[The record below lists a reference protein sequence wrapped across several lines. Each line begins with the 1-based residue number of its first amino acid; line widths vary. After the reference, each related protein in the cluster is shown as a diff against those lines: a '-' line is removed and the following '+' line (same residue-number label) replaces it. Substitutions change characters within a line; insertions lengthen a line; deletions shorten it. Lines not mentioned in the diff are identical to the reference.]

1 MATTSSGASSPSR
14 RRVFA
19 VGLTGGIGSGKSA
32 AADALAALGAA
43 IVDSDVIA
51 HRLTAAGGEAIAPIA
66 CEFGREYVGADGSLD
81 RQRMRELVFRDP
93 AARRRLEAILHP
105 RIGELALAAAGAAAD
120 RAPYVVFVV
129 PLLVESGTWR
139 SRVDRLLVVDCSAA
153 TQVARVQARSGLA
166 ADLAR
171 SIIAQQASRAE
182 RLRAAD
188 DILVNEGRL
197 EQLAARVRRL
207 HLHYFEHARKR
218 ADAV

>member
-32 AADALAALGAA
+32 AAGALAALGAA
-43 IVDSDVIA
+43 IVDSDAIGHA
-51 HRLTAAGGEAIAPIA
+51 LTAAGGEAIAPIA
-66 CEFGREYVGADGSLD
+66 REFGPDYVVADGSLD
-81 RQRMRELVFRDP
+81 RQRMRERVFRDP
-93 AARRRLEAILHP
+93 AAKRRLEAILHP
-105 RIGELALAAAGAAAD
+105 RIRDLALAAADAAAD

-129 PLLVESGTWR
+129 PLLVESGSWR
-139 SRVDRLLVVDCSAA
+139 SRVDRLLVIDCSAA
-153 TQVARVQARSGLA
+153 TQVARVQSRSGMA

-188 DILVNEGRL
+188 DVLVNEGRL
-197 EQLAARVRRL
+197 DQLLARVRRL
-207 HLHYFEHARKR
+207 HLNYVEHARR
-218 ADAV
+218 HPDAV

>member
-1 MATTSSGASSPSR
+1 MAKTSSGASSLSR
-14 RRVFA
+14 RHAFA

-32 AADALAALGAA
+32 AAEALASLGAA

-66 CEFGREYVGADGSLD
+66 REFGPEYVGADGALD

-105 RIGELALAAAGAAAD
+105 RIRDLSLAAAGAAAD
-120 RAPYVVFVV
+120 HAPYVVFVV
-129 PLLVESGTWR
+129 PLLVESRSWR

-153 TQVARVQARSGLA
+153 TQVARVRARSGLA

-188 DILVNEGRL
+188 DVLVNEGRL
-197 EQLAARVRRL
+197 DQLAARVRRL
-207 HLHYFEHARKR
+207 HLHYVEHARRR